1 MYCNRCGA
9 HIPEDADFCPQCG
22 CRVSGKAAQAQMQE
36 GIPIRRAHR
45 SNSVII
51 GAILAV
57 AIVLIVCI
65 ICLTVV
71 TRGNQQAQMEASKQ
85 SQSEPSTA
93 ADTKNRFGGQ
103 RGSKEKRT
111 NRKGESIV

>member
-36 GIPIRRAHR
+36 GIPIRRAQR

-51 GAILAV
+51 GAILLGPAAG
-57 AIVLIVCI
+57 AILGV
-65 ICLTVV
+65 
-71 TRGNQQAQMEASKQ
+71 QA
-85 SQSEPSTA
+85 EPVRAGTA
-93 ADTKNRFGGQ
+93 ANTKNSFGGQ

-111 NRKGESIV
+111 NRKDESIV

>member
-71 TRGNQQAQMEASKQ
+71 TRASPSRYSSRHKKQ
-85 SQSEPSTA
+85 LRRTA
-93 ADTKNRFGGQ
+93 GKQ
-103 RGSKEKRT
+103 RKANKQKR
-111 NRKGESIV
+111 RKHRLILK

>member
-57 AIVLIVCI
+57 PMRRMPMI
-65 ICLTVV
+65 ITM
-71 TRGNQQAQMEASKQ
+71 R
-85 SQSEPSTA
+85 
-93 ADTKNRFGGQ
+93 
-103 RGSKEKRT
+103 
-111 NRKGESIV
+111 